1 MPEISKICSHCGI
14 EVRNLSQH
22 IKNVHE
28 ENETPCEICNKM
40 FKSVMLKVRH
50 VNKTH
55 GSSITCLICE
65 ITFPSNAYL
74 QAHGKRVHSID
85 KTQYSCLYCDKQF
98 SSKQYL
104 IQHNQQ
110 FCSDKFSFKLKCIHC
125 EKYFKKKT
133 ALNEHTK
140 SHEAINKN
148 FIKEKCQICGNE
160 IMHKNMKAHLFRCS
174 VNHEDKVESD
184 RVEVDN

>member
-1 MPEISKICSHCGI
+1 
-14 EVRNLSQH
+14 
-22 IKNVHE
+22 
-28 ENETPCEICNKM
+28 M

-55 GSSITCLICE
+55 GSSTTCLISE
-65 ITFPSNAYL
+65 ITFPSNAY
-74 QAHGKRVHSID
+74 
-85 KTQYSCLYCDKQF
+85 LYCDKQF

-104 IQHNQQ
+104 KQHNQQ

-140 SHEAINKN
+140 SHEATNKT

-184 RVEVDN
+184 SVEVKIINNTVKTSLCEMIKVWTIYIYTL